1 MAASNFTE
9 FNLPKQAYAAFDAT
23 SLRDLI
29 VQRLSNSGLFPDVD
43 YNGSN
48 ISGLIDVVAYTY
60 HVLLFYLNNTAS
72 ESLFNQAELY
82 ENINKIVS
90 LIGYKPMGPQ
100 TSILNFNLTL
110 LSALPQTF
118 YTLKRY
124 ANISINGVPYSFKND
139 IYFEKTTTANEVVDY
154 IGENN
159 FLFQGIYKE
168 YPLITAIGE
177 NFEQYNITNVTAQ
190 NTSNTTF
197 VDYNNID
204 VYVLDTYTNI
214 WSQWREVET
223 LFFASI
229 TDKVFEKRYN
239 ENGIVEIKFGNNING
254 KRLNV
259 GDTVAIYYLES
270 SGVGGLIGPNS
281 LNSNGINLF
290 NTAQF
295 NTISVD
301 LFDNTLNFINS
312 STTSGLLLQNIYS
325 ATNPVNPENVDS
337 IRLNAPSLF
346 AAQNR
351 LVTITDYKAYIL
363 KNFSNLITDTA
374 VIGNQQYV
382 SEYLKYYFDIGLERP
397 NDDERVLLNQVSFN
411 DSCDFNNVYCFTV
424 PLIAAIINETT
435 PNYLN
440 KTLKQLI
447 INKLNTQ
454 KIITNNVV
462 LSDPIYQAFTIGIQQ
477 NNELP
482 STSTYLSTQIVI
494 KRNINSIQSKEQIK
508 NTFANT
514 IIKFFLQSN
523 NKLGQFI
530 NISQLNVDLL
540 SIDGVSEFKIV
551 NGDIELKRL
560 NFIYWNPTYEKTDI
574 TSTSQNIQ
582 LAVFKFPFLYNSS
595 NLKNQIVVI

>member
-29 VQRLSNSGLFPDVD
+29 VQRLRNSGLFPDVD

-82 ENINKIVS
+82 ENINKIVQ

-100 TSILNFNLTL
+100 TAILNFSLTL
-110 LSALPQTF
+110 LNTLPLNF

-124 ANISINGVPYSFKND
+124 SNLSINGVSYSFKDD
-139 IYFEKTTTANEVVDY
+139 IYFEKTTTANENVDSV
-154 IGENN
+154 GENN
-159 FLFQGIYKE
+159 FLFQGIYRE

-177 NFEQYNITNVTAQ
+177 NFEQYSITTINP
-190 NTSNTTF
+190 NTSESF

-204 VYVLDTYTNI
+204 VYVLDSNTNTWYQ
-214 WSQWREVET
+214 WSEVET
-223 LFFASI
+223 LFFATI
-229 TDKVFEKRYN
+229 TDRVFEKRYN
-239 ENGIVEIKFGNNING
+239 ENGIIEIKFGNNING
-254 KRLNV
+254 KRLNA
-259 GDTVAIYYLES
+259 GDVVAIYYLES
-270 SGVGGLIGPNS
+270 NGTGGLIGPNS
-281 LNSNGINLF
+281 LNSNNINLF
-290 NTAQF
+290 NTSQF
-295 NTISVD
+295 NSISID
-301 LFDNTLNFINS
+301 IFDNTLNFINS
-312 STTSGLLLQNIYS
+312 TTKGSLYLQNIYS
-325 ATNPVNPENVDS
+325 STNPTINESVES
-337 IRLNAPSLF
+337 IRANAPVLF

-351 LVTITDYKAYIL
+351 LVTVTDYEAYIL

-374 VIGNQQYV
+374 VINNQQYV

-397 NDDERVLLNQVSFN
+397 NDDARVLLNQVNFN

-454 KIITNNVV
+454 KIITQNVV
-462 LSDPIYQAFTIGIQQ
+462 LSDPVYQAFTIGIQK

-482 STSTYLSTQIVI
+482 TPSTYLDTKII
-494 KRNINSIQSKEQIK
+494 ITRNLNSVQSKEQIK
-508 NTFANT
+508 NTFCNK
-514 IIKFFLQSN
+514 IIDFFNQSN

-530 NISQLNVDLL
+530 NLAQLNVDLL
-540 SIDGVSEFKIV
+540 SIDGVKEFKIT
-551 NGDIELKRL
+551 NGEIELKRL
-560 NFIYWNPTYEKTDI
+560 NVIYWNPTYEKNDI

-582 LAVFKFPFLYNSS
+582 LAVFKFPFLYKSS
-595 NLKNQIVVI
+595 TLKNQIEIV

>member
-100 TSILNFNLTL
+100 TAILSFNLTL
-110 LSALPQTF
+110 LDTLPQNF

-124 ANISINGVPYSFKND
+124 SNISINGVSYSFKD
-139 IYFEKTTTANEVVDY
+139 DVYFEKTTTADEVVDY
-154 IGENN
+154 IGENY

-177 NFEQYNITNVTAQ
+177 NFEQYSITTINPEN
-190 NTSNTTF
+190 NTNSF

-204 VYVLDTYTNI
+204 VYVFDSITNI
-214 WSQWREVET
+214 WYQWSEVET
-223 LFFASI
+223 LFFSTI
-229 TDKVFEKRYN
+229 TDRVFEKRYN
-239 ENGIVEIKFGNNING
+239 ENGIIEIKFGNNING
-254 KRLNV
+254 KRLNA
-259 GDTVAIYYLES
+259 GDSVAIYYLES

-281 LNSNGINLF
+281 LNSNNINLF
-290 NTAQF
+290 NTSQF
-295 NTISVD
+295 NTISTD
-301 LFDNTLNFINS
+301 IFDNTLNFINS
-312 STTSGLLLQNIYS
+312 TTKSSLYLQNIYS
-325 ATNPVNPENVDS
+325 STNPTNPESVNS

-351 LVTITDYKAYIL
+351 LVTVTDYEAYIM

-374 VIGNQQYV
+374 VISNQQYV

-397 NDDERVLLNQVSFN
+397 NDDERVLFNQVNFN
-411 DSCDFNNVYCFTV
+411 DACDFNNVYCFTV

-454 KIITNNVV
+454 KLVTQNVV
-462 LSDPIYQAFTIGIQQ
+462 TSDPVYQAFTIGIQKS
-477 NNELP
+477 NELP
-482 STSTYLSTQIVI
+482 TPSTYLNTKII
-494 KRNINSIQSKEQIK
+494 ITRNLNSVQSKEQIK
-508 NTFANT
+508 NTFSNK
-514 IIKFFLQSN
+514 IIDFFSQSN

-530 NISQLNVDLL
+530 NIAQLNVDLL
-540 SIDGVSEFKIV
+540 SIDGVREFKIT

-560 NFIYWNPTYEKTDI
+560 NVIYWNPTYEKTDI

-582 LAVFKFPFLYNSS
+582 LSVFKFPFLYKSS
-595 NLKNQIVVI
+595 NLKNQIEIV

>member
-29 VQRLSNSGLFPDVD
+29 VQRLRNSGLFPDVD

-100 TSILNFNLTL
+100 TAILNFSLTL
-110 LSALPQTF
+110 LNTLSQNF

-124 ANISINGVPYSFKND
+124 SNLSINGVSYSFKDD
-139 IYFEKTTTANEVVDY
+139 IYFEKTTTTNENVDSV
-154 IGENN
+154 GENN
-159 FLFQGIYKE
+159 FLFQGIYRE

-177 NFEQYNITNVTAQ
+177 NFEQYSIATINP
-190 NTSNTTF
+190 NTSESF

-204 VYVLDTYTNI
+204 VYVLDNNTKTWYQ
-214 WSQWREVET
+214 WSEVET
-223 LFFASI
+223 LFFATI
-229 TDKVFEKRYN
+229 TDRVFEKRYN
-239 ENGIVEIKFGNNING
+239 ENGIIEIKFGNNING
-254 KRLNV
+254 KRLNL
-259 GDTVAIYYLES
+259 GDSVAIYYLES
-270 SGVGGLIGPNS
+270 NGVGGLIGPNS
-281 LNSNGINLF
+281 LNSNNINLF
-290 NTAQF
+290 NTSQF
-295 NTISVD
+295 NSISTD
-301 LFDNTLNFINS
+301 IFDNTLNFINS
-312 STTSGLLLQNIYS
+312 TTKGSLYLQNIYS
-325 ATNPVNPENVDS
+325 STNPTIYESVES
-337 IRLNAPSLF
+337 IRSNAPVLF

-351 LVTITDYKAYIL
+351 LVTVTDYEAYIL
-363 KNFSNLITDTA
+363 KNFSNLITDAA
-374 VIGNQQYV
+374 VINNQQYV

-397 NDDERVLLNQVSFN
+397 NDDARVLLNQVSFN

-440 KTLKQLI
+440 KTLQQLI

-454 KIITNNVV
+454 KIITQNVV
-462 LSDPIYQAFTIGIQQ
+462 PSDPVYQAFTIGIPK

-482 STSTYLSTQIVI
+482 SSSTYLNTKII
-494 KRNINSIQSKEQIK
+494 ITRNSNSVQSKEQIK
-508 NTFANT
+508 NTFCNK
-514 IIKFFLQSN
+514 IIDFFNQLN

-530 NISQLNVDLL
+530 NLAQLNVDLL
-540 SIDGVSEFKIV
+540 SIDGVREFKIT
-551 NGDIELKRL
+551 NGEIELKRL
-560 NFIYWNPTYEKTDI
+560 NVIYWNPTYEKNDI

-582 LAVFKFPFLYNSS
+582 LAVFKFPFLYKSS
-595 NLKNQIVVI
+595 TLKNQIEIV

>member
-1 MAASNFTE
+1 MPASNFTE

-29 VQRLSNSGLFPDVD
+29 VQRLRNSGLFPDVD

-82 ENINKIVS
+82 ENMNKIVQ

-100 TSILNFNLTL
+100 SSILNFNLTL
-110 LSALPQTF
+110 LSGLPLNF

-124 ANISINGVPYSFKND
+124 SNISINGVPYSFKND
-139 IYFEKTTTANEVVDY
+139 IYFEKTTAADEAVNY

-168 YPLITAIGE
+168 YPIITAIGE
-177 NFEQYNITNVTAQ
+177 NFEQYSITNITAQ
-190 NTSNTTF
+190 NTTNNTF
-197 VDYNNID
+197 IDYNNID
-204 VYVLDTYTNI
+204 VYVLDINTNI

-223 LFFASI
+223 LFFANL

-254 KRLNV
+254 KRLNA

-281 LNSNGINLF
+281 LNSNNINLF
-290 NTAQF
+290 NTNQF
-295 NTISVD
+295 NTIGVD
-301 LFDNTLNFINS
+301 IFDNTLNFINS
-312 STTSGLLLQNIYS
+312 TTKSALLLQNIYS
-325 ATNPVNPENVDS
+325 STNPVNPENVES
-337 IRLNAPSLF
+337 IRSNAPSLF

-351 LVTITDYKAYIL
+351 LVTVTDYKAYIL

-374 VIGNQQYV
+374 VINNKQYV

-397 NDDERVLLNQVSFN
+397 NDDERVLFNQVSFN

-424 PLIAAIINETT
+424 PAIAAIINETT

-454 KIITNNVV
+454 KIITQNVV
-462 LSDPIYQAFTIGIQQ
+462 LSDPIYQAFSIGIQK

-482 STSTYLSTQIVI
+482 SPSTYLDTQIVI
-494 KRNINSIQSKEQIK
+494 KRNINSIQSKEQKKIH
-508 NTFANT
+508 
-514 IIKFFLQSN
+514 
-523 NKLGQFI
+523 
-530 NISQLNVDLL
+530 SQ
-540 SIDGVSEFKIV
+540 I
-551 NGDIELKRL
+551 
-560 NFIYWNPTYEKTDI
+560 
-574 TSTSQNIQ
+574 
-582 LAVFKFPFLYNSS
+582 
-595 NLKNQIVVI
+595 

>member
-110 LSALPQTF
+110 LDTLPQNF

-124 ANISINGVPYSFKND
+124 SNISINGVSYSFKD
-139 IYFEKTTTANEVVDY
+139 DVYFEKTTTADEVVDY
-154 IGENN
+154 IGENY

-177 NFEQYNITNVTAQ
+177 NFEQYSITTINPEN
-190 NTSNTTF
+190 NTNSF

-204 VYVLDTYTNI
+204 VYVFDSNTNI
-214 WSQWREVET
+214 WYQWSEVES
-223 LFFASI
+223 LFFSTI
-229 TDKVFEKRYN
+229 TDRVFEKRYN
-239 ENGIVEIKFGNNING
+239 ENGIIEIKFGNNING
-254 KRLNV
+254 KRLNA
-259 GDTVAIYYLES
+259 GDSVAIYYLES

-281 LNSNGINLF
+281 LNSNNINLF
-290 NTAQF
+290 NTSQF
-295 NTISVD
+295 NTISTD
-301 LFDNTLNFINS
+301 IFDNTLNFINS
-312 STTSGLLLQNIYS
+312 TTKSSLYLQNIYS
-325 ATNPVNPENVDS
+325 STNPTNPESVNS

-351 LVTITDYKAYIL
+351 LVTVTDYEAYIM

-374 VIGNQQYV
+374 VISNQQYV

-397 NDDERVLLNQVSFN
+397 NDDGRVLFNQVNFN
-411 DSCDFNNVYCFTV
+411 DACDFNNVYCFTV

-454 KIITNNVV
+454 KLVTQNVV
-462 LSDPIYQAFTIGIQQ
+462 TSDPVYQAFTIGIQKS
-477 NNELP
+477 NELP
-482 STSTYLSTQIVI
+482 TPSTYLNTKII
-494 KRNINSIQSKEQIK
+494 ITRNLNSVQSKEQIK
-508 NTFANT
+508 NTFSNK
-514 IIKFFLQSN
+514 IIDFFSQSN

-540 SIDGVSEFKIV
+540 SIDGVREFKIT

-560 NFIYWNPTYEKTDI
+560 NVIYWNPTYEKTDI

-582 LAVFKFPFLYNSS
+582 LSVFKFPFLYKSS
-595 NLKNQIVVI
+595 NLKNQIEIV

>member
-100 TSILNFNLTL
+100 TAILSFNLTL
-110 LSALPQTF
+110 LDTLPQNF

-124 ANISINGVPYSFKND
+124 SNISINGVSYSFKD
-139 IYFEKTTTANEVVDY
+139 DVYFEKTTTADEVVDY
-154 IGENN
+154 IGENY

-177 NFEQYNITNVTAQ
+177 NFEQYSITTINPEN
-190 NTSNTTF
+190 NTNSF

-204 VYVLDTYTNI
+204 VYVFDSITNI
-214 WSQWREVET
+214 WYQWSEVET
-223 LFFASI
+223 LFFSTI
-229 TDKVFEKRYN
+229 TDRVFEKRYN
-239 ENGIVEIKFGNNING
+239 ENGIIEIKFGNNING
-254 KRLNV
+254 KRLNA
-259 GDTVAIYYLES
+259 GDSVAIYYLES

-281 LNSNGINLF
+281 LNSNNINLF
-290 NTAQF
+290 NTSQF
-295 NTISVD
+295 NTISTD
-301 LFDNTLNFINS
+301 IFDNTLNFINS
-312 STTSGLLLQNIYS
+312 TTKSSLYLQNIYS
-325 ATNPVNPENVDS
+325 STNPTNPESVNS

-351 LVTITDYKAYIL
+351 LVTVTDYEAYIM

-374 VIGNQQYV
+374 VISNQQYV

-397 NDDERVLLNQVSFN
+397 NDDERVLFNQVNFN
-411 DSCDFNNVYCFTV
+411 DACDFNNVYCFAV

-454 KIITNNVV
+454 KLVTQNVV
-462 LSDPIYQAFTIGIQQ
+462 TSDPVYQAFTIGIQKS
-477 NNELP
+477 NELP
-482 STSTYLSTQIVI
+482 TPSTYLNTKII
-494 KRNINSIQSKEQIK
+494 ITRNLNSVQSKEQIK
-508 NTFANT
+508 NTFSNK
-514 IIKFFLQSN
+514 IIDFFSQSN

-530 NISQLNVDLL
+530 NIAQLNIDLL
-540 SIDGVSEFKIV
+540 SIDGVREFKIT

-560 NFIYWNPTYEKTDI
+560 NVIYWNPTYEKTDI

-582 LAVFKFPFLYNSS
+582 LSVFKFPFLYKSS
-595 NLKNQIVVI
+595 NLKNQIEIV

>member
-110 LSALPQTF
+110 LSELPQNF

-382 SEYLKYYFDIGLERP
+382 SEYLKYYFDIRLERP

-514 IIKFFLQSN
+514 IINFFLQSN

>member
-29 VQRLSNSGLFPDVD
+29 VQRLRNSGLFPDVD

-100 TSILNFNLTL
+100 TAILNFSLTL
-110 LSALPQTF
+110 LNTLPQNF

-124 ANISINGVPYSFKND
+124 SNLSINGVSYSFKDD
-139 IYFEKTTTANEVVDY
+139 IYFEKTTTTDENVDSV
-154 IGENN
+154 GENN
-159 FLFQGIYKE
+159 FLFQGIYRE

-177 NFEQYNITNVTAQ
+177 NFEQYSITTISP
-190 NTSNTTF
+190 NTSESF

-204 VYVLDTYTNI
+204 VYVLDTYTNTWYQ
-214 WSQWREVET
+214 WSEVET
-223 LFFASI
+223 LFFATI
-229 TDKVFEKRYN
+229 TDRVFEKRYN
-239 ENGIVEIKFGNNING
+239 ENGIIEIKFGNNING
-254 KRLNV
+254 KRLNL
-259 GDTVAIYYLES
+259 GDLVAIYYLES
-270 SGVGGLIGPNS
+270 NGIGGLVGPNS
-281 LNSNGINLF
+281 LNSNNINLF
-290 NTAQF
+290 NTSQF
-295 NTISVD
+295 NSISTD
-301 LFDNTLNFINS
+301 IFDNTLNFID
-312 STTSGLLLQNIYS
+312 STTKGSLYLQNIYS
-325 ATNPVNPENVDS
+325 STSPTIYESVES
-337 IRLNAPSLF
+337 IRSNAPVLF

-351 LVTITDYKAYIL
+351 LVTVTDYEAYIL
-363 KNFSNLITDTA
+363 KNFSNLITDAA
-374 VIGNQQYV
+374 VINNQQYV

-397 NDDERVLLNQVSFN
+397 NDDARVLLNQVSFN

-440 KTLKQLI
+440 NTLKQLI

-454 KIITNNVV
+454 KIITQNVIP
-462 LSDPIYQAFTIGIQQ
+462 SDPVYQAFTIGIPK

-482 STSTYLSTQIVI
+482 SSSTYLNTKII
-494 KRNINSIQSKEQIK
+494 ITRNSNSVQSKEQIK
-508 NTFANT
+508 NTFCNK
-514 IIKFFLQSN
+514 IIDFFNQSN

-530 NISQLNVDLL
+530 NLAQLNVDLL
-540 SIDGVSEFKIV
+540 SIDGVREFKIT
-551 NGDIELKRL
+551 NGEIELKRL
-560 NFIYWNPTYEKTDI
+560 NVIYWNPTYEKNDI

-582 LAVFKFPFLYNSS
+582 LAVFKFPFLYKSS
-595 NLKNQIVVI
+595 TLKNQIEIV

>member
-29 VQRLSNSGLFPDVD
+29 VQRLRNSGLFPDVD

-82 ENINKIVS
+82 ENINKIVQ

-100 TSILNFNLTL
+100 TAILNFSLTL
-110 LSALPQTF
+110 LNTLPLNF

-124 ANISINGVPYSFKND
+124 SNLSINGVSYSFKDD
-139 IYFEKTTTANEVVDY
+139 IYFEKTTTANENVDSV
-154 IGENN
+154 GENN
-159 FLFQGIYKE
+159 FLFQGIYRE

-177 NFEQYNITNVTAQ
+177 NFEQYSITTINP
-190 NTSNTTF
+190 NTSESF

-204 VYVLDTYTNI
+204 VYVLDSNTNTWYQ
-214 WSQWREVET
+214 WSEVET
-223 LFFASI
+223 LFFATI
-229 TDKVFEKRYN
+229 TDRVFEKRYN
-239 ENGIVEIKFGNNING
+239 ENGIIEIKFGNNING
-254 KRLNV
+254 KRLNL
-259 GDTVAIYYLES
+259 GDSVAIYYLES
-270 SGVGGLIGPNS
+270 NGTGGLIGPNS
-281 LNSNGINLF
+281 LNSNNINLF
-290 NTAQF
+290 NTSQF
-295 NTISVD
+295 NSISID
-301 LFDNTLNFINS
+301 IFDNTLNFINS
-312 STTSGLLLQNIYS
+312 TTKGSLYLQNIYS
-325 ATNPVNPENVDS
+325 STNPTINESVES
-337 IRLNAPSLF
+337 IRANAPVLF

-351 LVTITDYKAYIL
+351 LVTVTDYEAYIL

-374 VIGNQQYV
+374 VINNQQYV

-397 NDDERVLLNQVSFN
+397 NDDERVLLNQVNFN

-447 INKLNTQ
+447 VNKLNTQ
-454 KIITNNVV
+454 KIITQNVV
-462 LSDPIYQAFTIGIQQ
+462 LPDPVYQAFTIGIQK

-482 STSTYLSTQIVI
+482 TPNTYLDTKII
-494 KRNINSIQSKEQIK
+494 ITRNLNSVQSKEQIK
-508 NTFANT
+508 NTFCNK
-514 IIKFFLQSN
+514 IIDFFNQSN

-530 NISQLNVDLL
+530 NLAQLNVDLL
-540 SIDGVSEFKIV
+540 SIDGVKEFKIT
-551 NGDIELKRL
+551 NGEIELKRL
-560 NFIYWNPTYEKTDI
+560 NVIYWNPTYEKNDI

-582 LAVFKFPFLYNSS
+582 LAVFKFPFLYKSS
-595 NLKNQIVVI
+595 TLKNQIEIV

>member
-29 VQRLSNSGLFPDVD
+29 VQRLRNSGLFPDVD

-100 TSILNFNLTL
+100 TAILNFSFTL
-110 LSALPQTF
+110 LNTLPQNF

-124 ANISINGVPYSFKND
+124 SNLSINGVSYSFKDD
-139 IYFEKTTTANEVVDY
+139 IYFEKTTTTNENVDSV
-154 IGENN
+154 GENN
-159 FLFQGIYKE
+159 FLFQGIYRE

-177 NFEQYNITNVTAQ
+177 NFEQYSITTISP
-190 NTSNTTF
+190 NTSESF

-214 WSQWREVET
+214 WYQWSEVET
-223 LFFASI
+223 LFFATI
-229 TDKVFEKRYN
+229 TDRVFEKRYN
-239 ENGIVEIKFGNNING
+239 ENGIIEIKFGNNING
-254 KRLNV
+254 KRLNL
-259 GDTVAIYYLES
+259 GDLVAIYYLES
-270 SGVGGLIGPNS
+270 NGIGGLVGPNS
-281 LNSNGINLF
+281 LNSNNINLF
-290 NTAQF
+290 NTSQF
-295 NTISVD
+295 NSISTD
-301 LFDNTLNFINS
+301 IFDNTLNFINS
-312 STTSGLLLQNIYS
+312 TTKGSLYLQNIYS
-325 ATNPVNPENVDS
+325 STSPTIYESVES
-337 IRLNAPSLF
+337 IRSNAPVLF

-351 LVTITDYKAYIL
+351 LVTVTDYEAYIL
-363 KNFSNLITDTA
+363 KNFSNLITDAA
-374 VIGNQQYV
+374 VINNQQYV

-397 NDDERVLLNQVSFN
+397 NDDARVLLNQVSFN

-454 KIITNNVV
+454 KIITQNVV
-462 LSDPIYQAFTIGIQQ
+462 LSDPVYQAFTIGISK

-482 STSTYLSTQIVI
+482 SSSTYLNTKII
-494 KRNINSIQSKEQIK
+494 ITRNLNSVQSKEQIK
-508 NTFANT
+508 NTFCNK
-514 IIKFFLQSN
+514 IIDFFNQSN

-530 NISQLNVDLL
+530 NLAQLNVDLL
-540 SIDGVSEFKIV
+540 SIDGVREFKIT
-551 NGDIELKRL
+551 NGEIELKRL
-560 NFIYWNPTYEKTDI
+560 NVIYWNPTYEKNDI

-582 LAVFKFPFLYNSS
+582 LAVFKFPFLYKSS
-595 NLKNQIVVI
+595 NLKNQIEIV

>member
-100 TSILNFNLTL
+100 TAILSFNLTL
-110 LSALPQTF
+110 LDTLPQNF

-124 ANISINGVPYSFKND
+124 SNISINGVSYSFKD
-139 IYFEKTTTANEVVDY
+139 DVYFEKTTTADEVVDY
-154 IGENN
+154 IGENY

-177 NFEQYNITNVTAQ
+177 NFEQYSITTINPEN
-190 NTSNTTF
+190 NTNSF

-204 VYVLDTYTNI
+204 VYVFDSITNI
-214 WSQWREVET
+214 WYQWSEVET
-223 LFFASI
+223 LFFSTI
-229 TDKVFEKRYN
+229 TDRVFEKRYN
-239 ENGIVEIKFGNNING
+239 ENGIIEIKFGNNING
-254 KRLNV
+254 KRLNA
-259 GDTVAIYYLES
+259 GDSVAIYYLES

-281 LNSNGINLF
+281 LNSNNINLF
-290 NTAQF
+290 NTSQF
-295 NTISVD
+295 NTISTD
-301 LFDNTLNFINS
+301 IFDNTLNFINS
-312 STTSGLLLQNIYS
+312 TTKSSLYLQNIYS
-325 ATNPVNPENVDS
+325 STNPTNPESVNS

-351 LVTITDYKAYIL
+351 LVTVTDYEAYIM

-374 VIGNQQYV
+374 VISNQQYV

-397 NDDERVLLNQVSFN
+397 NDDERVLFNQVNFN
-411 DSCDFNNVYCFTV
+411 DACDFNNVYCFTV

-454 KIITNNVV
+454 KLVTQNVV
-462 LSDPIYQAFTIGIQQ
+462 ISDPVYQAFTIGIQKS
-477 NNELP
+477 NELP
-482 STSTYLSTQIVI
+482 TPSTYLNTKII
-494 KRNINSIQSKEQIK
+494 ITRNLNSVQSKEQIK
-508 NTFANT
+508 NTFSNK
-514 IIKFFLQSN
+514 IIDFFSQSN

-530 NISQLNVDLL
+530 NIAQLNVDLL
-540 SIDGVSEFKIV
+540 SIDGVREFKIT

-560 NFIYWNPTYEKTDI
+560 NVIYWNPTYEKTDI

-582 LAVFKFPFLYNSS
+582 LSVFKFPFLYKSS
-595 NLKNQIVVI
+595 NLKNQIEIV

>member
-29 VQRLSNSGLFPDVD
+29 VQRLRNSGLFPDVD

-82 ENINKIVS
+82 ENINKIVQ

-100 TSILNFNLTL
+100 TAILNFSLTL
-110 LSALPQTF
+110 LNTLPLNF

-124 ANISINGVPYSFKND
+124 SNLSINGVSYSFKDD
-139 IYFEKTTTANEVVDY
+139 IYFEKTTTANENVDSV
-154 IGENN
+154 GENN
-159 FLFQGIYKE
+159 FLFQGIYRE
-168 YPLITAIGE
+168 YPPITAIGE
-177 NFEQYNITNVTAQ
+177 NFEQYSITSVNPN
-190 NTSNTTF
+190 NTESF
-197 VDYNNID
+197 IDYNNID
-204 VYVLDTYTNI
+204 VYVLDYYTKTWYQ
-214 WSQWREVET
+214 WSEVET
-223 LFFASI
+223 LFFATI
-229 TDKVFEKRYN
+229 TDRVFEKRYN
-239 ENGIVEIKFGNNING
+239 ENGIIEIKFGNNING
-254 KRLNV
+254 KRLNE
-259 GDTVAIYYLES
+259 GDVVAIYYLES
-270 SGVGGLIGPNS
+270 NGTGGLIGPNS
-281 LNSNGINLF
+281 LNSNHINLF
-290 NTAQF
+290 NTSQF
-295 NTISVD
+295 NSISINI
-301 LFDNTLNFINS
+301 FDNTLNFINS
-312 STTSGLLLQNIYS
+312 TTKSSLYLQNIYS
-325 ATNPVNPENVDS
+325 STNPTINESVES
-337 IRLNAPSLF
+337 IRANAPVLF

-351 LVTITDYKAYIL
+351 LVTVTDYEAYIL

-374 VIGNQQYV
+374 VINNQQYV

-397 NDDERVLLNQVSFN
+397 NDDARVLLNQVNFN

-454 KIITNNVV
+454 KIITQNVV
-462 LSDPIYQAFTIGIQQ
+462 LPDPVYQAFTIGIQK

-482 STSTYLSTQIVI
+482 TPSTYLDTKII
-494 KRNINSIQSKEQIK
+494 ITRNLNSVQSKEQIK
-508 NTFANT
+508 NTFCNK
-514 IIKFFLQSN
+514 IIDFFNQSN

-530 NISQLNVDLL
+530 NLAQLNVDLL
-540 SIDGVSEFKIV
+540 SIDGVKEFKIT
-551 NGDIELKRL
+551 NGEIELKRL
-560 NFIYWNPTYEKTDI
+560 NVIYWNPTYEKNDI

-582 LAVFKFPFLYNSS
+582 LAVFKFPFLYKSS
-595 NLKNQIVVI
+595 TLKNQIEIV

>member
-100 TSILNFNLTL
+100 TAILNFNLTL
-110 LSALPQTF
+110 LDTLPQTF

-124 ANISINGVPYSFKND
+124 SNLFINGVAYSFKDD
-139 IYFEKTTTANEVVDY
+139 IYFEKTTTTNETINSV
-154 IGENN
+154 GENY

-177 NFEQYNITNVTAQ
+177 NFEQYNITIIDPK
-190 NTSNTTF
+190 NTTNSF
-197 VDYNNID
+197 VDYNNVD
-204 VYVLDTYTNI
+204 VYVLDSYTNT
-214 WSQWREVET
+214 WYQWREVET
-223 LFFASI
+223 LFFATI
-229 TDKVFEKRYN
+229 TDRVFEKRYN
-239 ENGIVEIKFGNNING
+239 ENGIIEIKFGNNING
-254 KRLNV
+254 KRLNA
-259 GDTVAIYYLES
+259 GDRVAIYYLES
-270 SGVGGLIGPNS
+270 NGVGGLIGPNS
-281 LNSNGINLF
+281 LNSNTINLF
-290 NTAQF
+290 NTSQF
-295 NTISVD
+295 NLISTD
-301 LFDNTLNFINS
+301 IFDNTLNFINS
-312 STTSGLLLQNIYS
+312 TTKGSLYLQNIYS
-325 ATNPVNPENVDS
+325 STNPTSYESVES
-337 IRLNAPSLF
+337 IRLNAPALF
-346 AAQNR
+346 ASQNR
-351 LVTITDYKAYIL
+351 LVTVTDYETYIQ

-374 VIGNQQYV
+374 VINNQQYV

-411 DSCDFNNVYCFTV
+411 DSCDFNNIYCFTV
-424 PLIAAIINETT
+424 PLISAIINETT

-447 INKLNTQ
+447 LNKLNTQ
-454 KIITNNVV
+454 KIITQNVV
-462 LSDPIYQAFTIGIQQ
+462 LSDPVYQAFTIGIQKD
-477 NNELP
+477 NELP
-482 STSTYLSTQIVI
+482 SSSTYLNTKII
-494 KRNINSIQSKEQIK
+494 ITRNLNSVQSKEQIK
-508 NTFANT
+508 NTFSNK
-514 IIKFFLQSN
+514 IIDFFKQSN
-523 NKLGQFI
+523 NKLGQFV
-530 NISQLNVDLL
+530 NLSQLNADLL
-540 SIDGVSEFKIV
+540 STDGVREFKIT

-560 NFIYWNPTYEKTDI
+560 NVIYWNPTYEKVDI

-582 LAVFKFPFLYNSS
+582 LSVFKFPFLYKSS
-595 NLKNQIVVI
+595 DLKNQIEVV

>member
-100 TSILNFNLTL
+100 TAILNFNLTL
-110 LSALPQTF
+110 LDTLPQTF

-124 ANISINGVPYSFKND
+124 SNLFINGVAYSFKDD
-139 IYFEKTTTANEVVDY
+139 IYFEKTTTTNETINSV
-154 IGENN
+154 GENY

-177 NFEQYNITNVTAQ
+177 NFEQYNITIIDPK
-190 NTSNTTF
+190 NTTNSF
-197 VDYNNID
+197 VDYNNVD
-204 VYVLDTYTNI
+204 VYVLDSYTNT
-214 WSQWREVET
+214 WYQWREVET
-223 LFFASI
+223 LFFATI
-229 TDKVFEKRYN
+229 TDRVFEKRYN
-239 ENGIVEIKFGNNING
+239 ENGIIEIKFGNNING
-254 KRLNV
+254 KKLNA
-259 GDTVAIYYLES
+259 GDRVAIYYLES
-270 SGVGGLIGPNS
+270 NGVGGLIGPNS
-281 LNSNGINLF
+281 LNSNTINLF
-290 NTAQF
+290 NTSQF
-295 NTISVD
+295 NSISTD
-301 LFDNTLNFINS
+301 IFDNTLNFINS
-312 STTSGLLLQNIYS
+312 TTKGSLYLQNIYS
-325 ATNPVNPENVDS
+325 STNPTSYESVES
-337 IRLNAPSLF
+337 IRLNAPALF
-346 AAQNR
+346 ASQNR
-351 LVTITDYKAYIL
+351 LVTVTDYETYIQ

-374 VIGNQQYV
+374 VINNQQYV

-411 DSCDFNNVYCFTV
+411 DSCDFNNIYCFTV
-424 PLIAAIINETT
+424 PLISAIINETT

-447 INKLNTQ
+447 LNKLNTQ
-454 KIITNNVV
+454 KIITQNVV
-462 LSDPIYQAFTIGIQQ
+462 PSDPVYQAFTIGIQKD
-477 NNELP
+477 NELP
-482 STSTYLSTQIVI
+482 SSSTYLDTKII
-494 KRNINSIQSKEQIK
+494 ITRNLNSVQSKEQIK
-508 NTFANT
+508 NAFSNK
-514 IIKFFLQSN
+514 IIDFFKQSN
-523 NKLGQFI
+523 NKLGQFV
-530 NISQLNVDLL
+530 NLSQLNADLL
-540 SIDGVSEFKIV
+540 SIDGVREFKIT

-560 NFIYWNPTYEKTDI
+560 NVIYWNPTYEKVDI

-582 LAVFKFPFLYNSS
+582 LSVFKFPFLYKSS
-595 NLKNQIVVI
+595 DLKNQIEIV

>member
-110 LSALPQTF
+110 LSELPQNF

-281 LNSNGINLF
+281 LNSNGIFLVIPSKNL
-290 NTAQF
+290 
-295 NTISVD
+295 
-301 LFDNTLNFINS
+301 
-312 STTSGLLLQNIYS
+312 Y
-325 ATNPVNPENVDS
+325 
-337 IRLNAPSLF
+337 
-346 AAQNR
+346 
-351 LVTITDYKAYIL
+351 YI
-363 KNFSNLITDTA
+363 
-374 VIGNQQYV
+374 
-382 SEYLKYYFDIGLERP
+382 
-397 NDDERVLLNQVSFN
+397 
-411 DSCDFNNVYCFTV
+411 
-424 PLIAAIINETT
+424 
-435 PNYLN
+435 
-440 KTLKQLI
+440 
-447 INKLNTQ
+447 
-454 KIITNNVV
+454 
-462 LSDPIYQAFTIGIQQ
+462 
-477 NNELP
+477 
-482 STSTYLSTQIVI
+482 
-494 KRNINSIQSKEQIK
+494 
-508 NTFANT
+508 
-514 IIKFFLQSN
+514 
-523 NKLGQFI
+523 
-530 NISQLNVDLL
+530 
-540 SIDGVSEFKIV
+540 
-551 NGDIELKRL
+551 
-560 NFIYWNPTYEKTDI
+560 
-574 TSTSQNIQ
+574 
-582 LAVFKFPFLYNSS
+582 
-595 NLKNQIVVI
+595 

>member
-29 VQRLSNSGLFPDVD
+29 VQRLNNSGLFPDVD

-100 TSILNFNLTL
+100 TAILSFNLTL
-110 LSALPQTF
+110 LNTLPPNF

-124 ANISINGVPYSFKND
+124 SNISINGIPYSFKD
-139 IYFEKTTTANEVVDY
+139 DVYFEKTTTVDEAVDY

-159 FLFQGIYKE
+159 FLFQGIYRE

-177 NFEQYNITNVTAQ
+177 NFEQYSITTINAENTAT
-190 NTSNTTF
+190 TSF

-204 VYVLDTYTNI
+204 VYVLDINTNV
-214 WSQWREVET
+214 WYQWKEVET
-223 LFFASI
+223 LFFATI
-229 TDKVFEKRYN
+229 TDRVFEKRYN

-254 KRLNV
+254 KRLNT
-259 GDTVAIYYLES
+259 GDVVAIYYLDS
-270 SGVGGLIGPNS
+270 NGVGGLIGPNS
-281 LNSNGINLF
+281 INSNSINLF
-290 NTAQF
+290 NTNQF
-295 NTISVD
+295 NTISTD
-301 LFDNTLNFINS
+301 IFDNTLNFINS
-312 STTSGLLLQNIYS
+312 TTKSSLYLQNIYS
-325 ATNPVNPENVDS
+325 STNPTNPESVNS

-351 LVTITDYKAYIL
+351 LVTVTDYEAYIM

-374 VIGNQQYV
+374 VISNQQYV

-397 NDDERVLLNQVSFN
+397 NDDERVLFNQVNFN
-411 DSCDFNNVYCFTV
+411 DACDFNNVYCFTV

-454 KIITNNVV
+454 KLVTQNVV
-462 LSDPIYQAFTIGIQQ
+462 TSDPVYQAFTIGIQKS
-477 NNELP
+477 NELP
-482 STSTYLSTQIVI
+482 TPSTYLNTKII
-494 KRNINSIQSKEQIK
+494 ITRNLNSVQSKEQIK
-508 NTFANT
+508 NTFSNK
-514 IIKFFLQSN
+514 IIDFFSQSN

-530 NISQLNVDLL
+530 NIAQLNVDLL
-540 SIDGVSEFKIV
+540 SIDGVREFKIT

-560 NFIYWNPTYEKTDI
+560 NVIYWNPTYEKTDI

-582 LAVFKFPFLYNSS
+582 LSVFKFPFLYKSS
-595 NLKNQIVVI
+595 NLKNQIEIV

>member
-29 VQRLSNSGLFPDVD
+29 VQRLNNSGLFPDVD

-100 TSILNFNLTL
+100 TAILSFNLTL
-110 LSALPQTF
+110 LNTLPQNF

-124 ANISINGVPYSFKND
+124 SNISINGIPYSFKD
-139 IYFEKTTTANEVVDY
+139 DVYFEKTTTVDEAVDY

-159 FLFQGIYKE
+159 FLFQGIYRE

-177 NFEQYNITNVTAQ
+177 NFEQYSITTINAENTAT
-190 NTSNTTF
+190 TSF

-204 VYVLDTYTNI
+204 VYVLDINTNV
-214 WSQWREVET
+214 WYQWKEVET
-223 LFFASI
+223 LFFATI
-229 TDKVFEKRYN
+229 TDRVFEKRYN

-254 KRLNV
+254 KRLNT
-259 GDTVAIYYLES
+259 GDVVAIYYLDS
-270 SGVGGLIGPNS
+270 NGVGGLIGPNS
-281 LNSNGINLF
+281 INSNSINLF
-290 NTAQF
+290 NTNQF
-295 NTISVD
+295 NTISTD
-301 LFDNTLNFINS
+301 IFDNTLNFINS
-312 STTSGLLLQNIYS
+312 TTKSSLYLQNIYS
-325 ATNPVNPENVDS
+325 STNPTNPESVNS

-351 LVTITDYKAYIL
+351 LVTVTDYEAYIM

-374 VIGNQQYV
+374 VISNQQYV

-397 NDDERVLLNQVSFN
+397 NDDERVLFNQVNFN
-411 DSCDFNNVYCFTV
+411 DACDFNNVYCFTV

-454 KIITNNVV
+454 KLVTQNVV
-462 LSDPIYQAFTIGIQQ
+462 TSDPVYQAFTIGIQKS
-477 NNELP
+477 NELP
-482 STSTYLSTQIVI
+482 TPSTYLNTKII
-494 KRNINSIQSKEQIK
+494 ITRNLNSVQSKEQIK
-508 NTFANT
+508 NTFSNK
-514 IIKFFLQSN
+514 IIDFFSQSN

-530 NISQLNVDLL
+530 NIAQLNVDLL
-540 SIDGVSEFKIV
+540 SIDGVREFKIT

-560 NFIYWNPTYEKTDI
+560 NVIYWNPTYEKTDI

-582 LAVFKFPFLYNSS
+582 LSVFKFPFLYKSS
-595 NLKNQIVVI
+595 NLKNQIEIV

>member
-100 TSILNFNLTL
+100 TAILSFNLTL
-110 LSALPQTF
+110 LDTLPQNF

-124 ANISINGVPYSFKND
+124 SNISINGVSYSFKD
-139 IYFEKTTTANEVVDY
+139 DVYFEKTTTADEVVDY
-154 IGENN
+154 IGENY
-159 FLFQGIYKE
+159 FLFQGVYKE

-177 NFEQYNITNVTAQ
+177 NFEQYSITTINPEN
-190 NTSNTTF
+190 NTNSF
-197 VDYNNID
+197 VDFNNID
-204 VYVLDTYTNI
+204 VYVFDSNTNI
-214 WSQWREVET
+214 WYQWSEVES
-223 LFFASI
+223 LFFSTI
-229 TDKVFEKRYN
+229 TDRVFEKRYN
-239 ENGIVEIKFGNNING
+239 ENGIIEIKFGNNING
-254 KRLNV
+254 KRLNA
-259 GDTVAIYYLES
+259 GDIVAIYYLES

-281 LNSNGINLF
+281 LNSNNINLF
-290 NTAQF
+290 NTSQF
-295 NTISVD
+295 NTISTYI
-301 LFDNTLNFINS
+301 FDNTLNFINS
-312 STTSGLLLQNIYS
+312 TTKSSLYLQNIYS
-325 ATNPVNPENVDS
+325 STNPTNPESVNS

-351 LVTITDYKAYIL
+351 LVTVTDYEAYIM

-374 VIGNQQYV
+374 VISNQQYV

-397 NDDERVLLNQVSFN
+397 NDDERVLFNQVNFN
-411 DSCDFNNVYCFTV
+411 DACDFNNVYCFTV

-454 KIITNNVV
+454 KLVTQNVV
-462 LSDPIYQAFTIGIQQ
+462 TSDPVYQAFTIGIQKS
-477 NNELP
+477 NELP
-482 STSTYLSTQIVI
+482 TPSTYLNTKII
-494 KRNINSIQSKEQIK
+494 ITRNLNSVQSKEQIK
-508 NTFANT
+508 NTFSNK
-514 IIKFFLQSN
+514 IIDFFSQSN

-530 NISQLNVDLL
+530 NIAQLNVDLL
-540 SIDGVSEFKIV
+540 SIDGVREFKIT

-560 NFIYWNPTYEKTDI
+560 NVIYWNPTYEKADI

-582 LAVFKFPFLYNSS
+582 LSVFKFPFLYKSS
-595 NLKNQIVVI
+595 NLKNQIEIV

>member
-29 VQRLSNSGLFPDVD
+29 VQRLRNSGLFPDVD

-100 TSILNFNLTL
+100 TAILNFSFTL
-110 LSALPQTF
+110 LNSLPQNF

-124 ANISINGVPYSFKND
+124 SNLSINGVSYSFKDD
-139 IYFEKTTTANEVVDY
+139 IYFEKTTTANENVDSV
-154 IGENN
+154 GENN
-159 FLFQGIYKE
+159 FLFQGIYRE

-177 NFEQYNITNVTAQ
+177 NFEQYSITTINP
-190 NTSNTTF
+190 NTSESF

-204 VYVLDTYTNI
+204 VYVLDYYTKT
-214 WSQWREVET
+214 WYQWNEVET
-223 LFFASI
+223 LFFATI
-229 TDKVFEKRYN
+229 TDRVFEKRYN
-239 ENGIVEIKFGNNING
+239 ENDIIEIKFGNNING
-254 KRLNV
+254 KRLNA
-259 GDTVAIYYLES
+259 GDVVAIYYLES
-270 SGVGGLIGPNS
+270 NGVGGLVGPNS
-281 LNSNGINLF
+281 LNSNNINLF
-290 NTAQF
+290 NTSQF
-295 NTISVD
+295 NSISTD
-301 LFDNTLNFINS
+301 IFDNTLNFINS
-312 STTSGLLLQNIYS
+312 TTKGSLYLQNIYS
-325 ATNPVNPENVDS
+325 STNPTINESVES
-337 IRLNAPSLF
+337 IRANAPVLF

-351 LVTITDYKAYIL
+351 LVTVTDYEAYIL

-374 VIGNQQYV
+374 VINNQQYV

-397 NDDERVLLNQVSFN
+397 NDDARVLLNQVNFN

-447 INKLNTQ
+447 VNKLNTQ
-454 KIITNNVV
+454 KIITQNVV
-462 LSDPIYQAFTIGIQQ
+462 PSDPVYQAFTIGIPK

-482 STSTYLSTQIVI
+482 SSSTYLNTKII
-494 KRNINSIQSKEQIK
+494 ITRNLNSVQSKEQIK
-508 NTFANT
+508 NTFCNK
-514 IIKFFLQSN
+514 IIDFFNQSN

-530 NISQLNVDLL
+530 NLAQLNVDLL
-540 SIDGVSEFKIV
+540 SIDGVREFKIT
-551 NGDIELKRL
+551 NGEIELKRL
-560 NFIYWNPTYEKTDI
+560 NVIYWNPTYEKNDI

-582 LAVFKFPFLYNSS
+582 LAVFKFPFLYKSS
-595 NLKNQIVVI
+595 TLKNQIEIV

>member
-29 VQRLSNSGLFPDVD
+29 VQRLRNSGLFPDVD

-100 TSILNFNLTL
+100 TAILNFSLTL
-110 LSALPQTF
+110 LSSLSPNF

-124 ANISINGVPYSFKND
+124 SNISINGVPYSFKD
-139 IYFEKTTTANEVVDY
+139 DVYFEKTTTVDEAVEY
-154 IGENN
+154 IGESN
-159 FLFQGIYKE
+159 FLFQGIYRE

-177 NFEQYNITNVTAQ
+177 NFEQYSITTINAENTVT
-190 NTSNTTF
+190 NSF

-204 VYVLDTYTNI
+204 VYVKDINTNT
-214 WSQWREVET
+214 WYQWKEVES

-229 TDKVFEKRYN
+229 TDRVFEKRYN

-254 KRLNV
+254 KRLNT
-259 GDTVAIYYLES
+259 GDIVAIYYLDS
-270 SGVGGLIGPNS
+270 NGVGGLIGPNS
-281 LNSNGINLF
+281 LNSNSLNLF
-290 NTAQF
+290 NTNQF
-295 NTISVD
+295 NTIGTD
-301 LFDNTLNFINS
+301 IFDNTLNFINS
-312 STTSGLLLQNIYS
+312 TTKSYLYLQNIYS
-325 ATNPVNPENVDS
+325 STNPTNPESVDS

-351 LVTITDYKAYIL
+351 LVTVTDYEAYIM

-374 VIGNQQYV
+374 VINNQQYV

-397 NDDERVLLNQVSFN
+397 NDDERVLFNQVNFN
-411 DSCDFNNVYCFTV
+411 DACDFNNVYCFTV
-424 PLIAAIINETT
+424 PLISAIINETT

-454 KIITNNVV
+454 KIITQNVV
-462 LSDPIYQAFTIGIQQ
+462 TSDPVYQAFTIGIQK

-482 STSTYLSTQIVI
+482 SSSTYLNTKII
-494 KRNINSIQSKEQIK
+494 ITRNLNSVQSKEQIK
-508 NTFANT
+508 NSFCNK
-514 IIKFFLQSN
+514 IIDFFKQSN

-530 NISQLNVDLL
+530 NLAQLNVDLL
-540 SIDGVSEFKIV
+540 SIDGVREFKIT

-560 NFIYWNPTYEKTDI
+560 NVIYWNPTYEKADI

-582 LAVFKFPFLYNSS
+582 LSVFKFPFLYKSS
-595 NLKNQIVVI
+595 TLKNQIEIV

>member
-100 TSILNFNLTL
+100 TAILSFNLTL
-110 LSALPQTF
+110 LDTLPQNF

-124 ANISINGVPYSFKND
+124 SNISINGVSYSFKD
-139 IYFEKTTTANEVVDY
+139 DVYFEKTTTADEVVDY
-154 IGENN
+154 IGENY

-177 NFEQYNITNVTAQ
+177 NFEQYSITTINPEN
-190 NTSNTTF
+190 NTNSF

-204 VYVLDTYTNI
+204 VYVFDSITNI
-214 WSQWREVET
+214 WYQWSEVET
-223 LFFASI
+223 LFFSTI
-229 TDKVFEKRYN
+229 TDRVFEKRYN
-239 ENGIVEIKFGNNING
+239 ENGIIEIKFGNNING
-254 KRLNV
+254 KRLNA
-259 GDTVAIYYLES
+259 GDSVAIYYLES

-281 LNSNGINLF
+281 LNSNNINLF
-290 NTAQF
+290 NTSQF
-295 NTISVD
+295 NTISTD
-301 LFDNTLNFINS
+301 IFDNTLNFINS
-312 STTSGLLLQNIYS
+312 TTKSSLYLQNIYS
-325 ATNPVNPENVDS
+325 STNPTTPESVNS

-351 LVTITDYKAYIL
+351 LVTVTDYEAYIM

-374 VIGNQQYV
+374 VISNQQYV

-397 NDDERVLLNQVSFN
+397 NDDERVLFNQVNFN
-411 DSCDFNNVYCFTV
+411 DACDFNNVYCFAV

-454 KIITNNVV
+454 KLVTQNVV
-462 LSDPIYQAFTIGIQQ
+462 TSDPVYQAFTIGIQKS
-477 NNELP
+477 NELP
-482 STSTYLSTQIVI
+482 TPSTYLNTKII
-494 KRNINSIQSKEQIK
+494 ITRNLNSVQSKEQIK
-508 NTFANT
+508 NTFSNK
-514 IIKFFLQSN
+514 IIDFFSQSN

-530 NISQLNVDLL
+530 NIAQLNIDLL
-540 SIDGVSEFKIV
+540 SIDGVREFKIT

-560 NFIYWNPTYEKTDI
+560 NVIYWNPTYEKTDI

-582 LAVFKFPFLYNSS
+582 LSVFKFPFLYKSS
-595 NLKNQIVVI
+595 NLKNQIEIV